1 MEKIA
6 QLLIDAVE
14 ELGIERRCV
23 NKDETREEAKE
34 DILKEA
40 KKGIW
45 NYQLWLRLEWITWE
59 IKHLT
64 NDY

>member
-23 NKDETREEAKE
+23 NKDETWEEAKL
-34 DILKEA
+34 DFLNEA

>member
-6 QLLIDAVE
+6 QLLTDAVE

-23 NKDETREEAKE
+23 NKDETWEKTKE

-40 KKGIW
+40 KKGAW
-45 NYQLWLRLEWITWE
+45 NYQLWFRFEWIVWE
-59 IKHLT
+59 IKNLT
-64 NDY
+64 SDY

>member
-23 NKDETREEAKE
+23 SRDE
-34 DILKEA
+34 
-40 KKGIW
+40 
-45 NYQLWLRLEWITWE
+45 TWE

>member
-23 NKDETREEAKE
+23 NNDETWEEAKE

-45 NYQLWLRLEWITWE
+45 NYQLWFRLEWITWE

-64 NDY
+64 REY

>member
-23 NKDETREEAKE
+23 NKDETWEEAKE

-40 KKGIW
+40 RKGIW

>member
-23 NKDETREEAKE
+23 NKDETWEETKE

-45 NYQLWLRLEWITWE
+45 NYQLWFRLEWITWE

-64 NDY
+64 REY

>member
-14 ELGIERRCV
+14 ELGIERRCISR
-23 NKDETREEAKE
+23 DETWEEAKE
-34 DILKEA
+34 YILKEA

-45 NYQLWLRLEWITWE
+45 NYQLWLRLEWIVWE

-64 NDY
+64 SDY